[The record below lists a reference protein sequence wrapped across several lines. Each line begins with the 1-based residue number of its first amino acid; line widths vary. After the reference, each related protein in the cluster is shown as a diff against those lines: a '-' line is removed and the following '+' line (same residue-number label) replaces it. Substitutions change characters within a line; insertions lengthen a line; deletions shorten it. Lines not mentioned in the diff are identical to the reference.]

1 MKWLLSLLLLAA
13 CASVP
18 PQQTA
23 RNSVV
28 YVATDTGH
36 GSGVV
41 INEKCAL
48 TAAHVLDGA
57 KEFILMGEDDAPHI
71 AAIAAVDTDK
81 DIGVVCAAKSLNAPP
96 VQMVDKMPP
105 DWTPVFT
112 IGFPI
117 DKKWILTEGRYQGDS
132 TTTTPVAPGSS
143 GGGVFTEDGKYVG
156 FIDALALYS
165 SPVGVLDFPHLA
177 TIIPVTDIRTF
188 LDANHITYRG

>member
-23 RNSVV
+23 RKSVMV
-28 YVATDTGH
+28 VQTDTGH

-41 INEKCAL
+41 INDKCAL
-48 TAAHVLDGA
+48 TAAHVVNGA
-57 KEFILMGEDDAPHI
+57 KELVLIGNDTKPHV
-71 AAIAAVDTDK
+71 AAIAAVDTEK

-112 IGFPI
+112 IGFPL
-117 DKKWILTEGRYQGDS
+117 DKEWILTEGLYQEDA
-132 TTTTPVAPGSS
+132 TTTTPVAPGNS
-143 GGGVFTEDGKYVG
+143 GGGVFTKDGKYVG
-156 FIDALALYS
+156 FIDALSLYQ
-165 SPVGVLDFPHLA
+165 SPLGVLDFPHLA
-177 TIIPVTDIRTF
+177 SIVPVTDIRTF